1 MEGWKVIEFGKQRQA
16 GPANAIEEVAKEL
29 DAKKVPYTIRD
40 FIVTAEDVL
49 ETAKEVVAEAKK
61 RRVTKK
67 VTEDDS

>member
-16 GPANAIEEVAKEL
+16 GPANAIEDVAKEL
-29 DAKKVPYTIRD
+29 DAKGVPYTVKD
-40 FIVTAEDVL
+40 FKTKAPS
-49 ETAKEVVAEAKK
+49 KK